1 MIQDLIARAKEMCSP
16 PQPCV
21 YDKLAWRKVVIA
33 LVDELEAAQRALA
46 AIAQE
51 IQK

>member
-1 MIQDLIARAKEMCSP
+1 MEELIARAKEMCDP
-16 PQPCV
+16 PQPCI
-21 YDKLAWRKVVIA
+21 YDKLAWRKVVMA
-33 LVDELEAAQRALA
+33 LVGELEMARRSLA